1 LKKLVFILLSGI
13 FSAQTNQYKEILLS
27 KQVGKEVRFYN
38 NGYGIISDPNTGNSS
53 IVDSLGTISFNYPFK
68 SEILRLSKDRF
79 ILKVKEGE
87 SNGKT
92 ALIDGNGN
100 QLIPLDKFK

>member
-1 LKKLVFILLSGI
+1 MKKIVFILFSGI

-27 KQVGKEVRFYN
+27 KQVGKEVRFYT
-38 NGYGIISDPNTGNSS
+38 NGYGIINDSDTGS
-53 IVDSLGTISFNYPFK
+53 ISIIDSLGIISFTYPYK

-87 SNGKT
+87 SNGKM
-92 ALIDGNGN
+92 ALIDGKGN
-100 QLIPLDKFK
+100 